1 LWQNSSGNFI
11 VGLWRNGSAPAWHG
25 RFAKRKGHIVQE
37 AGGSKARIAAKSLWR
52 FDEYAERQ
60 EFGNLTALRAVNPP
74 ESTFIFILEVTF
86 LILSGKIA
94 AWHPTR

>member
-1 LWQNSSGNFI
+1 LDFALFVVPAGTTSGENLMVFI

-74 ESTFIFILEVTF
+74 ESISFSIPLRARF
-86 LILSGKIA
+86 
-94 AWHPTR
+94 